1 MLRFCLFV
9 CVAGVTGSIFGTA
22 NAMQED
28 SLLVMFWNI
37 ENMFDYRDSG
47 TGESDTEF
55 SSFGQRRWTKGRFY
69 TKCNAIAKTVLWIAD
84 RKGRLPDVIGLAE
97 VENAFVVRSI
107 VGATALR
114 KYGYRTVHFDSPD
127 HRGIDVALVYRE
139 DVFEKLSARPC
150 RIYECSPGQDK
161 GDDSTGGLS
170 RLAKMRKSECTVVHE
185 DFLTKHNAEISVLSR
200 PYVPE
205 GRPAAEELSSEQDAW
220 IGDFG
225 YEEQGPNAVPAA
237 VELSGHEPDV
247 EYGEQGIRTL
257 MGTRDI
263 LLVSLKHRISGRT
276 YYFLVNHHPSKYGGA
291 KASEGRRRT
300 AMARLRF
307 LCDSIYA
314 ENSARC
320 QWILPGDGQH
330 TEADSLGQRLP
341 EQEQRREIVGI
352 GQCLQ
357 AGQWMSDVRIIAM
370 GDFNDTP
377 SGGPFDIL
385 CDTVYNT
392 AVCREKTGSLENTG
406 QGSSSRNGSMTGC
419 RMVNL
424 GVPLEAAGEGTIRYG
439 GKWELIDMFVVSA
452 FLAGPGGSYGGGCT
466 DAPVSGQS
474 QDAGRIPVA
483 RQVAA
488 GILEKPECNEIVAGK
503 RPAARMEVVKVPF
516 LMTRDNTHVG
526 EKPFRTYSGPRYI
539 GGVSDHC
546 PIVLTF

>member
-28 SLLVMFWNI
+28 
-37 ENMFDYRDSG
+37 
-47 TGESDTEF
+47 

-170 RLAKMRKSECTVVHE
+170 RLAKMRKPECTVVHE
-185 DFLTKHNAEISVLSR
+185 GFLTKHNAEISVLSR

-205 GRPAAEELSSEQDAW
+205 GRPAAEELSSERA
-220 IGDFG
+220 FG
-225 YEEQGPNAVPAA
+225 IDDPDYEEPGQNADPAA
-237 VELSGHEPDV
+237 EELSGHEPDV

-291 KASEGRRRT
+291 KASEWRRRT

-320 QWILPGDGQH
+320 QRILSGDGQH

-392 AVCREKTGSLENTG
+392 AVYREKTGSLENTG

-483 RQVAA
+483 RQGAA
-488 GILEKPECNEIVAGK
+488 GIPEKPVAGK

>member
-139 DVFEKLSARPC
+139 DVFEKLSVRPC

-170 RLAKMRKSECTVVHE
+170 RLAKMRKPECTVVHE
-185 DFLTKHNAEISVLSR
+185 GFLTKHNAEISVLSR

-205 GRPAAEELSSEQDAW
+205 GRPAAEELSSERA
-220 IGDFG
+220 FG
-225 YEEQGPNAVPAA
+225 IDDPDYEEPGQNADPAA
-237 VELSGHEPDV
+237 EELSGHEPDV

-263 LLVSLKHRISGRT
+263 LLVSFKHRISGRT

-291 KASEGRRRT
+291 KASEWRRRT

-320 QWILPGDGQH
+320 QRILSGDGQH

-392 AVCREKTGSLENTG
+392 AVYREKTGSLENTG

-466 DAPVSGQS
+466 DASVSGQS

-483 RQVAA
+483 RQGAA
-488 GILEKPECNEIVAGK
+488 GIPEKPVAGK